1 LAAEA
6 FEPTVSGV
14 VVEIENELARVLV
27 GDDED
32 EWFFPVATMPDG
44 AKVGSDLLFTRQ
56 RDGRLAVLG
65 FARTAGHTSGPTSI
79 EDRLAR
85 PLSRFRTTEVRAAD
99 LRAAVEND

>member
-6 FEPTVSGV
+6 YEVTVIGV
-14 VVEIENELARVLV
+14 VAEIENELARVLV

-32 EWFFPVATMPDG
+32 EWFFPVTTMPEG

-65 FARTAGHTSGPTSI
+65 FSRRAGHSSEPTSI

-85 PLSRFRTTEVRAAD
+85 PLSRFRTTELRAAD
-99 LRAAVEND
+99 LRASLDDD